1 MKDYLVT
8 GLAHIGIMT
17 DDAKKCADFYI
28 KNLGFRSFY
37 SYAIGELCLEF
48 VECGG
53 CIIEFVQSGTVDHAG
68 VVDHVALNVQGIEAL
83 VEQLKANGIEFETEE
98 ISKMPDFYP
107 NGVKNIF
114 FRGPAGERIEL
125 FDYSR

>member
-1 MKDYLVT
+1 MKDFLVT

-17 DDAKKCADFYI
+17 DDARKCADFYV
-28 KNLGFRSFY
+28 KHLGFRPFY
-37 SYAIGELCLEF
+37 DYKAGELTLQF

-53 CIIEFVQSGTVDHAG
+53 CVIEFVQSGAVDHAG
-68 VVDHVALNVQGIEAL
+68 IVDHVALNVQGIEAL
-83 VEQLKANGIEFETEE
+83 VAQLKADGITFETDE
-98 ISKMPDFYP
+98 INQMPDFYP